1 MRDHSSPRKFVVIC
15 TLAVSLG
22 AIGLGLW
29 FNQPSPEPQFS
40 ATDASRPASSGQ
52 ATATGGQ
59 KLIAAIPDAKTQDSV
74 AETPREWTKQPF
86 APSLEGTE
94 IDGQLRADANGDLI
108 VDLEVKDFFDYFLN
122 TVGQVP
128 AEEALNAIQS
138 MARNNLPDSAAKQ
151 AMALLDSYL
160 EYKREALALSQ
171 ARLDPSRQFDPKYQ
185 VAQLRQAL
193 ADLKAVRRNTMS
205 PDAVDAF
212 FGLEE
217 AYGEYTVASIEIQQR
232 EDLSPEARNT
242 LQQWQRQQLP
252 DVIRRTETTLID
264 ENEVSEA
271 RQQAIADADSPED
284 AGRKL
289 RAQGMD
295 STQADDVVGYL
306 QEREQFD
313 ASFDDYQKAL
323 TKLETSGLAADD
335 QAEQQQ
341 ALLEQY
347 FSDEQT
353 QTWAKLRQLSQSP

>member
-1 MRDHSSPRKFVVIC
+1 MRDHSSPRKFIVIS

-29 FNQPSPEPQFS
+29 FNQPSTEPQPSTAAS
-40 ATDASRPASSGQ
+40 ARPGDGTQTAAPAS
-52 ATATGGQ
+52 Q
-59 KLIAAIPDAKTQDSV
+59 KLTAAKPDSV
-74 AETPREWTKQPF
+74 PPESVAATPREWTDQPF

-128 AEEALNAIQS
+128 PEEALSAIQS
-138 MARNNLPDSAAKQ
+138 MANNNLPDSAAKQ
-151 AMALLDSYL
+151 AMALLDSNL

-171 ARLDPSRQFDPKYQ
+171 VRLDPGRQSDPKYQ

-205 PDAVDAF
+205 PEAVEAF

-242 LQQWQRQQLP
+242 LLQWQRQQLP
-252 DVIRRTETTLID
+252 EVIRRTETSLID
-264 ENEVSEA
+264 ENKVSEA

-289 RAQGMD
+289 QALGLD
-295 STQADDVVGYL
+295 SSQADDVVSYL
-306 QEREQFD
+306 QEREEFD
-313 ASFDDYQKAL
+313 ASFEDYQKAL
-323 TKLETSGLAADD
+323 TKLETSGLAPED

-347 FSDEQT
+347 FSNEQT

>member
-29 FNQPSPEPQFS
+29 FNQPSPESPFAAAEQARPVGSDQAAAPERRKFAA
-40 ATDASRPASSGQ
+40 AT
-52 ATATGGQ
+52 
-59 KLIAAIPDAKTQDSV
+59 PDAKSQDNF
-74 AETPREWTKQPF
+74 AATPREWPEKPF

-128 AEEALNAIQS
+128 PEEALNAIQS
-138 MARNNLPDSAAKQ
+138 MATNNLPESAAKD

-171 ARLDPSRQFDPKYQ
+171 TRLDPNRQFDPQYQ
-185 VAQLRQAL
+185 VSQLRQAL

-205 PDAVDAF
+205 PEAVDAF

-252 DVIRRTETTLID
+252 EVIRRTETALID
-264 ENEVSEA
+264 DNNVNEA
-271 RQQAIADADSPED
+271 RQQAIADAESPED

-289 RAQGMD
+289 QALGLDNAQ
-295 STQADDVVGYL
+295 ANDVVGYL
-306 QEREQFD
+306 QEREDFD

-323 TKLETSGLAADD
+323 TKLDTSGLAPDD
-335 QAEQQQ
+335 QTEQQQ
-341 ALLEQY
+341 ALLTQY
-347 FSDEQT
+347 FSDERT
-353 QTWAKLRQLSQSP
+353 QTWARLRQLSQSP